1 MILYKLTKRI
11 FDIAI
16 SLLIIAATLP
26 LQIIIA
32 VVLFLVMGENPF
44 FVQLRGLS
52 LDQKCFYVV
61 KFRTIT
67 TSEANK
73 IEHNKWKDIFLIQK
87 NSVVVDKFARWLR
100 LTGLDELPQIYNV
113 LLGKM
118 SFVGPRPLMM
128 RDLEIMKN
136 QFPVQYKIRNEL
148 TAKPGITGAWQLIGD
163 RNLGVENLIAL
174 DLFYEENRSFFLD
187 SKIFFMTI
195 PLAIFAKNS
204 DAIIPRI
211 EFVSKLFSYSLQEF
225 QISKRIKKAKKRYEN
240 YYVKLPSTW
249 WYSSDSYDN
258 SKKQSAKIFPIE
270 NQSGKKSAEGNK

>member
-87 NSVVVDKFARWLR
+87 NSVVVDKFAGWLR

-195 PLAIFAKNS
+195 PLSIFAKNS

-258 SKKQSAKIFPIE
+258 SKKQNAKIFPIE

>member
-1 MILYKLTKRI
+1 MLYKIAKKL
-11 FDIAI
+11 FDIAA
-16 SLLIIAATLP
+16 SLLVIAITLP

-32 VVLFLVMGENPF
+32 TILFLLMKENPF

-52 LDQKCFYVV
+52 LDQKCFNIV

-67 TSEANK
+67 TSQANK
-73 IEHNKWKDIFLIQK
+73 IEHNKWKDIFLIHK
-87 NSVVVDKFARWLR
+87 NSVEIGSFAKWLR
-100 LTGLDELPQIYNV
+100 LTGFDELPQIYNV
-113 LLGKM
+113 FLGKM

-148 TAKPGITGAWQLIGD
+148 AAKPGITGAWQLIGD

-187 SKIFFMTI
+187 VKIFFMTI

>member
-1 MILYKLTKRI
+1 MLHKVTKRS
-11 FDIAI
+11 FDIAASFLVLAI
-16 SLLIIAATLP
+16 TLP

-32 VVLFLVMGENPF
+32 AVLFLLMKENPF
-44 FVQLRGLS
+44 FIQPRGLT
-52 LDQKCFYVV
+52 LEQKCFNIV

-67 TSEANK
+67 TPQANK
-73 IEHNKWKDIFLIQK
+73 IEHNKWKEIFLIQK
-87 NSVVVDKFARWLR
+87 NSIEVGKFARWLR

-113 LLGKM
+113 LVGNM

-187 SKIFFMTI
+187 IKIFFMTI
-195 PLAIFAKNS
+195 PLALFAKNS

-211 EFVSKLFSYSLQEF
+211 EFVSKFFSYSLKEF
-225 QISKRIKKAKKRYEN
+225 QISKRIKTAKKRYEN
-240 YYVKLPSTW
+240 Y
-249 WYSSDSYDN
+249 
-258 SKKQSAKIFPIE
+258 
-270 NQSGKKSAEGNK
+270 